1 MLVIFAK
8 KPHVW
13 SCGRERQNQVRVRF
27 SLQTKLKAVTI
38 LFLVGQYK
46 CGVHPG
52 SELVWLL

>member
-46 CGVHPG
+46 CGVNLG
-52 SELVWLL
+52 NELVELL